1 MEDQFITA
9 IEQTIRD
16 RYQQKY
22 GRVTIDLDEV
32 VPEEDN
38 QARIQFTIR
47 KADSFITRYYG
58 WASYQDGQVIPT
70 RELFLR
76 CLLFQVTGEQNGI
89 AIGVFDEGETHPNG
103 GYWIGGMIAL
113 IAVSDQLCIFGLNRR
128 LALQVIF
135 IDGSI
140 AARCLWL
147 LIVDKCRVPAIWV
160 GV

>member
-58 WASYQDGQVIPT
+58 WAAYQDGQVHL
-70 RELFLR
+70 E
-76 CLLFQVTGEQNGI
+76 V
-89 AIGVFDEGETHPNG
+89 
-103 GYWIGGMIAL
+103 M
-113 IAVSDQLCIFGLNRR
+113 
-128 LALQVIF
+128 
-135 IDGSI
+135 SI
-140 AARCLWL
+140 
-147 LIVDKCRVPAIWV
+147 
-160 GV
+160 